1 METKVKFLLVLFM
14 VCLFSQVRAN
24 DTLTVNSQLD
34 EQAML
39 KLYLAYADSVVQTM
53 NYETGTVRLGGGVAT
68 IEVPKGFKYLNPEQS
83 EIVLVNL
90 WGNPP
95 DGDKSL
101 GMLFLEDESP
111 MTDSSFAINIT
122 YMQEG
127 YVDDA
132 DAADIDY
139 DELEKQMKTDEVAIN
154 EQRKEAGYS
163 PIHFVGWATPPH
175 YSSAEKKLYWAKELK
190 FGDDPE
196 NTLNY
201 NIRILGRKGYLELNA
216 IGQMY
221 VLDKVAAAV
230 KPVLDG
236 VNFNKGYRYADFNS
250 NLDKVAAYGIG
261 GLIAGKVLLKAGLLA
276 KAGVLLAKFWKAIVL
291 AIAGLSAGVKKF
303 FNRGE

>member
-221 VLDKVAAAV
+221 VLNKVAAAV